1 MDRVHRVVDGKWF
14 PVVASVRQ
22 VEDQCFD
29 ECDEVLRARCSTAKA
44 WAVIA

>member
-22 VEDQCFD
+22 VEDRFD
-29 ECDEVLRARCSTAKA
+29 ECDEVLRARCSTARA
-44 WAVIA
+44 